1 VDEEGSRVTC
11 EDQLLQAKGEGVA
24 NLRELQL
31 ELGARERRA
40 GLVADHRWPNLVRGG
55 AEMISSRY
63 TDRFSSQRAAT

>member
-11 EDQLLQAKGEGVA
+11 EDQLLQAKREGVA

-40 GLVADHRWPNLVRGG
+40 GLVADHRWPNWSEEVLK
-55 AEMISSRY
+55 
-63 TDRFSSQRAAT
+63 